1 MGTETLAMINVG
13 ETTKSWL
20 VSALGMPDE
29 ADSIENGKIPLYS
42 SKRITKRSGHL
53 LFVIDSS
60 SEKVEKE
67 TYYFEFREGLLRRYW
82 REET

>member
-1 MGTETLAMINVG
+1 MGTETLARIDVG

-20 VSALGMPDE
+20 VSTLGPPDG
-29 ADSIENGKIPLYS
+29 ADAIENGEILRYS

-60 SEKVEKE
+60 SEKVERE

-82 REET
+82 REED